1 MNQLINSP
9 IEIPNVNEEVKKK
22 PEIKEG
28 MYKEISTTREEIREQ
43 FKWLPDVK
51 VDIFDNRI
59 PKLTL
64 TWKRNVK
71 KLRNWMVK
79 HMEAYPITK
88 YGFLVNFS
96 NDTSNKLFIVRPCH
110 DDEDPNITINWV
122 DYRII
127 EKTLK
132 IDPIEEI
139 SESTKLELIEALLY
153 PTADE

>member
-1 MNQLINSP
+1 MYVKKSSKIWQIKNIVYNNSVKQNLHYKLKKMNQLINSP

-64 TWKRNVK
+64 TWKRNV
-71 KLRNWMVK
+71 
-79 HMEAYPITK
+79 
-88 YGFLVNFS
+88 
-96 NDTSNKLFIVRPCH
+96 
-110 DDEDPNITINWV
+110 
-122 DYRII
+122 
-127 EKTLK
+127 
-132 IDPIEEI
+132 
-139 SESTKLELIEALLY
+139 
-153 PTADE
+153 